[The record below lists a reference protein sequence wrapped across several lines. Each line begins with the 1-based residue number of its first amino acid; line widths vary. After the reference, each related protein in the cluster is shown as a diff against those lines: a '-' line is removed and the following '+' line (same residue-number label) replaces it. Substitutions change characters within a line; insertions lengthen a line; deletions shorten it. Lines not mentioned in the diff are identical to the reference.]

1 MRTIN
6 TFIPSDLVDSL
17 KKFADKTQ
25 KNVEGFTYS
34 VGKPYEKL
42 FYHFVIEENGMAG
55 KKRMVF
61 HEVCDLIINM
71 PDESDWRLIA
81 TYMETHLPLLTQPRS
96 LSLRTLRTEQTMVN
110 VTSAVIGAR
119 MPMSLKM

>member
-17 KKFADKTQ
+17 KMFADKTQ

-42 FYHFVIEENGMAG
+42 FYHPVINKEGIGGQRIE
-55 KKRMVF
+55 VF
-61 HEVCDLIINM
+61 HEVCDLTIDI
-71 PDESDWRLIA
+71 PEQSGWRLLA
-81 TYMETHLPLLTQPRS
+81 TCNSSPVFTFST
-96 LSLRTLRTEQTMVN
+96 T
-110 VTSAVIGAR
+110 
-119 MPMSLKM
+119 

>member
-1 MRTIN
+1 MNTIK

-42 FYHFVIEENGMAG
+42 FRHPVIEEDGMAG
-55 KKRMVF
+55 HCVKAF
-61 HEVCDLIINM
+61 HEVCDLVINM
-71 PDESDWRLIA
+71 PDESDWRLVA
-81 TYMETHLPLLTQPRS
+81 TYMD
-96 LSLRTLRTEQTMVN
+96 
-110 VTSAVIGAR
+110 GAFT
-119 MPMSLKM
+119 PTDPTK

>member
-1 MRTIN
+1 MNTIK

-42 FYHFVIEENGMAG
+42 FYHPVINEEGIG
-55 KKRMVF
+55 GQRIEVF
-61 HEVCDLIINM
+61 HEVCDLTI
-71 PDESDWRLIA
+71 DRAERL
-81 TYMETHLPLLTQPRS
+81 ETPCY
-96 LSLRTLRTEQTMVN
+96 
-110 VTSAVIGAR
+110 I
-119 MPMSLKM
+119 